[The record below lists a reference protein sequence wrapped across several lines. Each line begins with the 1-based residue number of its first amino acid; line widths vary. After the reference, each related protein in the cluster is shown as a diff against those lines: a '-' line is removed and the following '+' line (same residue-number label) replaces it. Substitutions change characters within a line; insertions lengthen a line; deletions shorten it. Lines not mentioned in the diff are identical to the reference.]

1 MDPALWPV
9 TVWKHPIQGFPRP
22 SPAVPQLCRSSRSET
37 LWSWELPRCRTVED
51 LLDFWRWQDWWCV
64 ISWDWTWLNP
74 LSPLNDG
81 SLPRSTYFS
90 ELRSNRKFW
99 EQEALLG
106 VLREL
111 STFGKRNPQN
121 LRWCGMRIMSTGTR
135 TGAEDDDDAATL
147 SPSPKVWSPTVAH
160 THMTTLVPLF
170 QWSHGKL
177 NNMDYGNLWN
187 MFDAFWSIYCK
198 LRQEIHHDLTKT
210 RLLGLRP
217 LFLAQFCNCSVV
229 GILRLLS
236 SAAKVG

>member
-9 TVWKHPIQGFPRP
+9 TVWKHHKALQGHRP
-22 SPAVPQLCRSSRSET
+22 PAVPQLCRSSRSET

-51 LLDFWRWQDWWCV
+51 LSDFWRWQDWWCV

-81 SLPRSTYFS
+81 SLPRSTCFS

-121 LRWCGMRIMSTGTR
+121 LRWCGMRIMSTGRRTG
-135 TGAEDDDDAATL
+135 TGAEDDDDDDDDDDDAATL
-147 SPSPKVWSPTVAH
+147 SPSPKVWSPTVARTH
-160 THMTTLVPLF
+160 THDQTSAVVPMIWW
-170 QWSHGKL
+170 QTEQHG
-177 NNMDYGNLWN
+177 LWKS
-187 MFDAFWSIYCK
+187 MEHVWAFWSI
-198 LRQEIHHDLTKT
+198 DLLQGSPTQPKRFT
-210 RLLGLRP
+210 TT
-217 LFLAQFCNCSVV
+217 
-229 GILRLLS
+229 
-236 SAAKVG
+236 